1 MDVQHISTAP
11 INRRGGGQDSYL
23 LLTGGQFGSRNL
35 TITWV
40 DCEPGSE
47 QRRHSHEAQEQ
58 VYVILHGRGLIKV
71 EGEEREVEAGALVF
85 IPPGTTHAIRNTGS
99 ETLTYVSATS
109 PPFELEELEADQ
121 AYALQPEA

>member
-40 DCEPGSE
+40 DCAPGSE
-47 QRRHSHEAQEQ
+47 QRLHSHEAEEQ
-58 VYVILHGRGLIKV
+58 VYVILRGRGLMKAA
-71 EGEEREVEAGALVF
+71 GEEREVEAGTLVF
-85 IPPGTTHAIRNTGS
+85 IPPGTGHAIRNIG
-99 ETLTYVSATS
+99 
-109 PPFELEELEADQ
+109 D
-121 AYALQPEA
+121 